1 MFRLILSL
9 LIFAVCYCCPAWAAS
24 TGAERKILSLPIL
37 FVTDRAKAAN
47 HGDHQDFGVQMIE
60 PVDALYYGCQ
70 QVKVKVT
77 PSEAEEMQNL
87 PTWGWSLRNEKEPKP
102 VKGAAK
108 TDGRLQAAK
117 TTATI
122 SADTSSQSADS
133 TGATTSPEISSSSN
147 SIDSS
152 ASSASSASPGSSSAS
167 ASCSAPKEEFSFQNQ
182 VFDKERDFQSLV
194 DALRKAMEINKR
206 REFIIFVHGC
216 CIGFEGSMNQAAAL
230 EEATRIPV
238 INYAWGSVRGNYG
251 GSTMTL
257 PRSQE
262 RFNNLVRRLLKEF
275 PDEKITLAGNSVGN
289 MMIVEYC
296 LETCE
301 HSELRKFDNIILSRA
316 DMDAFAFKTQ
326 VRHVLR
332 QGKHVCLYVAKND
345 PQINLSGVLRWF
357 FNPSDRS
364 ERVGNSR
371 SAAQFNGAQKVV
383 VYDVTALKLK
393 HIMPHRAVSELLNND
408 GCVPDDSPVYVYTPE
423 KDNVVR
429 IVQRPGKVAERQFAN
444 ATGE

>member
-1 MFRLILSL
+1 MFRLIVSL
-9 LIFAVCYCCPAWAAS
+9 IIFAVCHCCPALAA
-24 TGAERKILSLPIL
+24 TPDTERKILSLPIL

-87 PTWGWSLRNEKEPKP
+87 PTWGWSLRNEKETKP
-102 VKGAAK
+102 VKGVIEA
-108 TDGRLQAAK
+108 DGSLK
-117 TTATI
+117 SSTG
-122 SADTSSQSADS
+122 DNSSQLVSATPANSATTADS
-133 TGATTSPEISSSSN
+133 TTS
-147 SIDSS
+147 DSS
-152 ASSASSASPGSSSAS
+152 SSSAS
-167 ASCSAPKEEFSFQNQ
+167 CREVKEEFTFQNQ
-182 VFDKERDFQSLV
+182 VFDKERDFESLV

-238 INYAWGSVRGNYG
+238 VNYAWGSVRGNYG

-275 PDEKITLAGNSVGN
+275 PEEKITLAGNSVGN

-326 VRHVLR
+326 VKHVLR